1 MELIDQDI
9 AHIARV
15 MLPSMQ
21 TASGVPILPPE
32 YWHKRLSELL
42 DIGGLSNSQ
51 FCVIDQLM
59 TQIERMQSSAALT
72 NERAA
77 A

>member
-1 MELIDQDI
+1 MELIDQDL

-15 MLPSMQ
+15 MMPSMQ
-21 TASGVPILPPE
+21 TASGIPILPPE

-42 DIGGLSNSQ
+42 DTSGLSNSQ

-59 TQIERMQSSAALT
+59 TQIERIQAGAAIA

-77 A
+77 V

>member
-15 MLPSMQ
+15 MMPSMQ
-21 TASGVPILPPE
+21 TASGIPILPPE

-42 DIGGLSNSQ
+42 DTGCLSNSQ
-51 FCVIDQLM
+51 FWRIDQLM
-59 TQIERMQSSAALT
+59 TQIERMQSSAAFA